1 MKVLMING
9 SPHENGCTKRAL
21 DEVARELNAAGIGTR
36 IMTVGGGQKVKH
48 GCIACSSCSKLH
60 KCVFDDSVNEAIEE
74 MNTSDGI
81 VIGSPVYFA
90 SANGTLG
97 FLSGQAVLRGK
108 SGAQPE
114 SRRRGRF
121 GAQRRKHGDFRR
133 TEQISLHNEHVRA
146 RFHILESGARQYPA
160 GGRTGFR
167 MPADHAH
174 ARKKHGVFVK
184 SDRKKRP

>member
-81 VIGSPVYFA
+81 VIGVPYISRPRTAPSV
-90 SANGTLG
+90 S
-97 FLSGQAVLRGK
+97 FLDRLFYAGK
-108 SGAQPE
+108 AAAQPE

-121 GAQRRKHGDFRR
+121 GAQRRKHGD
-133 TEQISLHNEHVRA
+133 ISTN
-146 RFHILESGARQYPA
+146 
-160 GGRTGFR
+160 
-167 MPADHAH
+167 
-174 ARKKHGVFVK
+174 
-184 SDRKKRP
+184 